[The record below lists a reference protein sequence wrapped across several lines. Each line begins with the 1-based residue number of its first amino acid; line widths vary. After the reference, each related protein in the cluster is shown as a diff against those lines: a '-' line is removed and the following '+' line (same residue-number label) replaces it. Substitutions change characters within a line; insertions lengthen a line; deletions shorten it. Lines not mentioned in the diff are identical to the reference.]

1 MRRRVLLFGGVG
13 VVGILLLVSALLVSI
28 VIGGSGVD
36 ESDSALE
43 QREAREDAA
52 GGPQKEPQPEEP
64 QPEEPQPEAIEF
76 SGTGPHATEPFE
88 LSAGLARF
96 EMTHQGEGDF
106 VVELLDDEGAEV
118 GPSLRNEV
126 GPLDSS
132 QLVQIPEDGTYLLN
146 VDADGAWT
154 IRVLQHW
161 EEG

>member
-1 MRRRVLLFGGVG
+1 MRRVLLFGGLG
-13 VVGILLLVSALLVSI
+13 AVGILLLVSALLVSI

-52 GGPQKEPQPEEP
+52 GDPQQQPAPEPQP
-64 QPEEPQPEAIEF
+64 EPQPEAIEF
-76 SGTGPHATEPFE
+76 SGTGPQATEPFE

-96 EMTHQGEGDF
+96 EMTHQGEGNF

-118 GPSLRNEV
+118 GPSLMNEI

-132 QLVQIPEDGTYLLN
+132 SQVVQIPQDGTYLLN

-161 EEG
+161 AEG